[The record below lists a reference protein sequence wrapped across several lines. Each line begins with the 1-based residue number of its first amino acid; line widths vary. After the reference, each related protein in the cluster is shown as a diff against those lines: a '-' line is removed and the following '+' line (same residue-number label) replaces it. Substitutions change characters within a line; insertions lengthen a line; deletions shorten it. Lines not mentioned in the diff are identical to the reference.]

1 MFGAS
6 SARNSER
13 WGLSIAQMAWR
24 LGIMPAEDRRIE
36 EEIAWR
42 DCETRKGWEVQEPPA
57 PTTKRDGV
65 ALTSPCHLS
74 LVESST
80 RRATRC

>member
-13 WGLSIAQMAWR
+13 CGLSIAQMAWR
-24 LGIMPAEDRRIE
+24 LGIMPAEYRRIE

-42 DCETRKGWEVQEPPA
+42 DCETRKGGRFKNLPHPPRNGMEL
-57 PTTKRDGV
+57 PSHPRV
-65 ALTSPCHLS
+65 ISRSLS
-74 LVESST
+74 
-80 RRATRC
+80 